1 MKKDYASLL
10 RLVKKGMKG
19 FQISVDGEYTNIY
32 YKGSFVDLERT
43 ENIKEL
49 KWLIKLIQFVER
61 EGK

>member
-1 MKKDYASLL
+1 MKKDYGSLL

-19 FQISVDGEYTNIY
+19 FQISVDGDYTNIF
-32 YKGSFVDLERT
+32 YKGEFVDLERT

-61 EGK
+61 EEK